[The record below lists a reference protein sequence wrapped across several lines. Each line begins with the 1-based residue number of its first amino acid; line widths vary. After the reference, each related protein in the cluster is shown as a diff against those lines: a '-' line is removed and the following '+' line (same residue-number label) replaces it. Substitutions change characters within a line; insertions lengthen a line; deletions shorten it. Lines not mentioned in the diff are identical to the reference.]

1 MIHTFVVFRVRVGKG
16 EEFESIHRTLLA
28 QMSAMPGCI
37 DVDMHRSSGEPLEY
51 MVHGRWESKA
61 AWDRA
66 HQSSAGFR
74 RLFAELPVE
83 PPSLSRA
90 SFFEPA
96 YMFVNSETSGGAR

>member
-28 QMSAMPGCI
+28 HTSAMPGYI
-37 DVDMHRSSGEPLEY
+37 DVDVHRSAGEPLEY
-51 MVHGRWESKA
+51 MAHGRWESKA

-66 HQSSAGFR
+66 HQSSAEFR
-74 RLFAELPVE
+74 QLFAGLPVE
-83 PPSLSRA
+83 QHSLSRA

-96 YMFVNSETSGGAR
+96 YMFVNNEASGGAR